1 MFCTCKNLDC
11 PLHPSNHDKGCS
23 PCISKILKLREM
35 PECFFQKLEH
45 AEDRGGKRVR
55 QVRRDQRH
63 DFYDVW
69 IFHADVLLEEL
80 TLQATEV
87 TQAMW
92 ADREQLEELYRRGEL
107 HPLIDYIDILE

>member
-23 PCISKILKLREM
+23 PCISKNLKLREM

-69 IFHADVLLEEL
+69 IFRGCAVGRTDASGHRGDSGDVGGSGAVGRAVSE
-80 TLQATEV
+80 
-87 TQAMW
+87 
-92 ADREQLEELYRRGEL
+92 RRTASV
-107 HPLIDYIDILE
+107 D